1 MIARQNTFPLSTQ
14 SLREIDSYWRAA
26 NYFSDC
32 KIYLIDNP
40 LLNEPLR
47 RESASAKTSTTAR
60 RGDGPASGGQR

>member
-14 SLREIDSYWRAA
+14 SLRGIDSYWRAA
-26 NYFSDC
+26 NYFSAC

-40 LLNEPLR
+40 LLNEPLW